1 MNKKTD
7 GRLKLNRETLRQLQA
22 DDLRSVVGGET
33 VFTIGTC
40 GGCPTNLTCTSRDC
54 PPPGGGAGG
63 GDTTLKHTDILEG
76 N

>member
-1 MNKKTD
+1 MKKKT
-7 GRLKLNRETLRQLQA
+7 GRRLQLNRETLRQLRA
-22 DDLRSVVGGET
+22 DDLRIVVGGDT

-54 PPPGGGAGG
+54 PVPPHGG
-63 GDTTLKHTDILEG
+63 GDPNTTLKHSEILQT